1 MKLGSNEQASLY
13 RPDNLDWPNVKHLKI
28 SYPMCKS
35 GRELDWVFRRF
46 DAPTITHNETL
57 NKNFRIIKKIE
68 LIFYNY
74 HLNYESEYWQTII
87 TQLHEYLEPHSFI
100 KEYRELFRRKFDLKY
115 RKENQVIYTEKIL
128 EKTAVGECAKKITS
142 FL

>member
-1 MKLGSNEQASLY
+1 
-13 RPDNLDWPNVKHLKI
+13 
-28 SYPMCKS
+28 MCKS